1 MEAKM
6 DDTKKR
12 VRRMA
17 VWTIAIF
24 ATIFASVLA
33 ALWIVIYNSGT
44 TSGAALGKAF
54 GIGWPVLLVDLI
66 LCAGVYFGYSFSVS
80 RKK

>member
-1 MEAKM
+1 M
-6 DDTKKR
+6 DETKKR
-12 VRRMA
+12 IRRMA

-33 ALWIVIYNSGT
+33 ALWLVIYNNGT
-44 TSGAALGKAF
+44 ASGAALGKAF
-54 GIGWPVLLVDLI
+54 GVGWPILLVDLI
-66 LCAGVYFGYSFSVS
+66 LCAGLYIGYSYSLN